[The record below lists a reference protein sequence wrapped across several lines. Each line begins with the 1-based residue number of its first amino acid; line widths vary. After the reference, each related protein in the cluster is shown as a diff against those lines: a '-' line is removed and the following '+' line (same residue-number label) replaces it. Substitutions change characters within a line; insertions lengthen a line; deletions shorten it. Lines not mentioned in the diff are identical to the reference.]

1 MQDALYKCD
10 VHYYWHLLC
19 EERAVRSI
27 DAFVTT
33 ELRARRTAF
42 FATQLLAVWKCHQ
55 VLVHTC
61 VILEVSCALKRL

>member
-1 MQDALYKCD
+1 MPCTSAMCSIIGICY
-10 VHYYWHLLC
+10 VT

-33 ELRARRTAF
+33 ELRARRTGL

-61 VILEVSCALKRL
+61 VILEVGCGLMSL